1 MRFRPHYEPVWRRD
15 GAEVY
20 ELFMMG
26 NDPAFVAYSP
36 RGATHDDALSIR
48 VSVFDIESGVEYS
61 VRGYDPILC
70 GADTAAAI
78 AIARSLLPPAGAP

>member
-1 MRFRPHYEPVWRRD
+1 MWRRD

-36 RGATHDDALSIR
+36 RGAAHDDALSIR

-61 VRGYDPILC
+61 VRGFDPSLS
-70 GADTAAAI
+70 GGDTDAAI
-78 AIARSLLPPAGAP
+78 AIARSLLPSAGAP